1 MDNFEKKTNNMN
13 TDTTADTK
21 VFHVITKED
30 IQNERKKQAIKKENG
45 NCKPNTKL
53 SQSDK
58 QKNGPQDHVQ
68 QKNRHEEDDLDIP
81 KFLEK
86 PKYNNYQERNN
97 NKNLND
103 YKANLQVK
111 KDNIAPAK
119 KVNNATGQT
128 SKVKIS
134 PQQVKP
140 QLAQVQVKKV
150 EQVNNSKSQV
160 QQKNNLSTTQKV
172 AIIEQPKPV
181 KPVEQKQQTKTEN
194 KKTKKVLVI
203 LLTIIIIALLGTILS
218 TVFGT
223 VTMNS
228 NKIIKGVKVNNIDL
242 SGLTKE
248 EAYEK
253 LDQALNN
260 SQNNVITVKRGDYSQ
275 TLYLDEIDGRFDI
288 EQAVASSYSIG
299 REGSLVQN
307 NYKTI
312 WTLIAKNNIES
323 ELICNDELVDKKIN
337 EISINLPGVALDA
350 TYIIEGDK
358 LIIKNGT
365 EGLQIQ
371 RNQFKQNIA
380 KGYAGLEKN
389 VEIPVEHTQRKE
401 IDIDAI
407 HKEIY
412 MPASDAYY
420 TTNPRKVC
428 KEKYG
433 LDFAITIEQ
442 AKAII
447 KENKEEYEIPI
458 KKLEPKI
465 KLSDLDNGAFPDVL
479 SRFTTYYGTADVGRN
494 ANIALAAKSI
504 NSAVLMPGETF
515 SFNDLIGECSTRTGY
530 KESTIYMNGELS
542 TGIGG
547 GICQVSTTLYNA
559 VLRSNLEIVER
570 RNHSLG
576 VTYVPAG
583 HDAMVS
589 IGSSDF
595 KFKNNRDYPVKVV
608 AYVGTG
614 SITCEIQGL
623 KQDVEYEVKLE
634 SKMIEKTDEKYKV
647 ETYKV
652 LYLNGKEVSRTWLS
666 KDTYKYHQ

>member
-13 TDTTADTK
+13 TDTTGDTK
-21 VFHVITKED
+21 VFQIITKED

-45 NCKPNTKL
+45 
-53 SQSDK
+53 SQNQVK
-58 QKNGPQDHVQ
+58 K
-68 QKNRHEEDDLDIP
+68 KIRHEDDELDIP

-86 PKYNNYQERNN
+86 PKYNNYQEKNN

-103 YKANLQVK
+103 YKANLER
-111 KDNIAPAK
+111 K
-119 KVNNATGQT
+119 KVNTAPVKTVNNANLQ
-128 SKVKIS
+128 SVKIKTNQ
-134 PQQVKP
+134 QQVKP
-140 QLAQVQVKKV
+140 QLAQVQIKKA
-150 EQVNNSKSQV
+150 QQDKNQNNNNPQV
-160 QQKNNLSTTQKV
+160 QAKNNISTTQKV

-181 KPVEQKQQTKTEN
+181 KPVEQKQETKTEN

-223 VTMNS
+223 ITMNS

-253 LDQALNN
+253 LDQNLNN
-260 SQNNVITVKRGDYSQ
+260 SQNNAITVKRGDYSQ
-275 TLYLDEIDGRFDI
+275 TLYLDEIEGRFDI
-288 EQAVASSYSIG
+288 EQAVASAYNIG

-307 NYKTI
+307 NYKAI
-312 WTLIAKNNIES
+312 WTMIAKNNIQS

-350 TYIIEGDK
+350 TYIIDGDK

-371 RNQFKQNIA
+371 RKQFKQNIA

-407 HKEIY
+407 YKEIY

-433 LDFAITIEQ
+433 LDFAVTVEQ

-447 KENKEEYEIPI
+447 KENKEEYEIPL

-515 SFNDLIGECSTRTGY
+515 SFNNLIGECSTRTGY

-595 KFKNNRDYPVKVV
+595 KFKNNREYPVKVV
-608 AYVGTG
+608 AYVGNG
-614 SITCEIQGL
+614 SITCEIHGL

-666 KDTYKYHQ
+666 KDTYKQH